1 MHRLHVLGLRTDQVI
16 DLADVRLWIGDP
28 RGEHTYN
35 VFHCDWRS
43 RPCRMVVCCVV
54 PLEEYVPKISRLS
67 ANRTVECSNDLIG
80 SVRLL

>member
-16 DLADVRLWIGDP
+16 DLADVRLWIGDL

-43 RPCRMVVCCVV
+43 RPCRMVVCLCGASGRMRSEDFT
-54 PLEEYVPKISRLS
+54 PLRESHCRVF
-67 ANRTVECSNDLIG
+67 
-80 SVRLL
+80 